1 MMRAYSKTYKIVLII
16 YFLLNVIGILYIG
29 KRIFLSFTMP
39 RSPPSYLREL
49 LITFALL
56 ITLDVLYAIQSYHFR
71 KFYNIKNDEDE
82 LIQNVLK
89 ADFPNC
95 IKIFVKY
102 CEEKYH
108 TKINAYLQTVNSLE
122 ILYSRFSTIKDLN
135 DYPDDS
141 VCKIKLDSNILVLIP
156 EENNNNLVESLK
168 EDLKKVSNIIENKIF
183 YHSNLKYLTEKEQ
196 YIEKLG
202 KAMEYT
208 ESILATSTLEEAYY
222 VISEFALALFNADS
236 VTILDVSKGKDSYNF
251 VFSRKLDASRLEKIQ
266 ENINSSSF
274 GEHIDSIVKTG
285 RLNYINNTEDFI
297 GWFQSVNDIKSWLGI
312 PVLDTEQ
319 KVFLVVNIGKNV
331 PNFFV
336 EEDLRLAEVFAKN
349 INLAVLK
356 NRLLEEYREE
366 SITDHLTGLYNRR
379 EFEER
384 LSYEIEEAEKH
395 NKKLSLIM
403 MDLDRFKKF
412 NDTYGH
418 PLGDELLKEFARV
431 LKESIRASDFAFRIG
446 GDEFA
451 AILVNTN
458 RAKAAEIAMRIKEK
472 IKKIKLAP
480 NFEVDASFGI
490 KEHRRETAK
499 ELVEACDKLLYLDKI
514 KKK

>member
-1 MMRAYSKTYKIVLII
+1 
-16 YFLLNVIGILYIG
+16 
-29 KRIFLSFTMP
+29 
-39 RSPPSYLREL
+39 
-49 LITFALL
+49 
-56 ITLDVLYAIQSYHFR
+56 
-71 KFYNIKNDEDE
+71 
-82 LIQNVLK
+82 
-89 ADFPNC
+89 
-95 IKIFVKY
+95 
-102 CEEKYH
+102 
-108 TKINAYLQTVNSLE
+108 
-122 ILYSRFSTIKDLN
+122 
-135 DYPDDS
+135 
-141 VCKIKLDSNILVLIP
+141 
-156 EENNNNLVESLK
+156 
-168 EDLKKVSNIIENKIF
+168 
-183 YHSNLKYLTEKEQ
+183 
-196 YIEKLG
+196 
-202 KAMEYT
+202 
-208 ESILATSTLEEAYY
+208 
-222 VISEFALALFNADS
+222 
-236 VTILDVSKGKDSYNF
+236 
-251 VFSRKLDASRLEKIQ
+251 
-266 ENINSSSF
+266 
-274 GEHIDSIVKTG
+274 
-285 RLNYINNTEDFI
+285 
-297 GWFQSVNDIKSWLGI
+297 
-312 PVLDTEQ
+312 
-319 KVFLVVNIGKNV
+319 
-331 PNFFV
+331 
-336 EEDLRLAEVFAKN
+336 LRLAEVFAKN

-431 LKESIRASDFAFRIG
+431 LRESIRASDFAFRIG